1 MLRVYLD
8 QNKWIDL
15 ARAATGHPAGARYVE
30 VLEAAR
36 AAVAAG
42 TASFPLDMFR
52 YAETSKRSDDRSRND
67 VANVMSELSNRHT
80 MAPGRYVLPAEL
92 DHALNARYGRPEE
105 PRSPEVFGI
114 GIQHLTNGQVVLPE
128 LDISLLRSSGN
139 DIDASDYPKT
149 QEIYA
154 KLIEAEL
161 LRVGPAMAR
170 LAGVVTDTRHLD
182 QQYVDHENKIA
193 SEIRASGLSGD
204 MLELA
209 VRAADLGDIRPA
221 VTQAVEG
228 IGLTWDRFVE
238 DLGPAG
244 VVEFMDDLPTRH
256 VTNVMRGARLRQTE
270 QAWEP
275 HDLNDIL
282 GLPIAAA
289 YCDVVVTEKQ
299 WAHRFTQAKIEARYG
314 TTILR
319 SVADLTAVFQRAA
332 TA

>member
-15 ARAATGHPAGARYVE
+15 ARAAKGHPAGARYVE

-36 AAVAAG
+36 TAVAAG
-42 TASFPLDMFR
+42 TASFPLDMIR
-52 YAETSKRSDDRSRND
+52 YVETGKRSNDRSRND
-67 VANVMSELSNRHT
+67 VANVMIELSNRHT
-80 MAPGRYVLPAEL
+80 MLPGRYVLPAEL
-92 DHALNARYGRPEE
+92 DRALKARYGRPEE
-105 PRSPEVFGI
+105 PRRPAVFGS
-114 GIQHLTNGQVVLPE
+114 GIQHVTNGQVVLPE
-128 LDISLLRSSGN
+128 LDISLLRSAEN
-139 DIDASDYPKT
+139 DIDASDYPKI
-149 QEIYA
+149 QEIYS
-154 KLIEAEL
+154 KLLEAEL
-161 LRVGPAMAR
+161 LRGGPAMAR
-170 LAGVVTDTRHLD
+170 LAGVDGDTRHLD
-182 QQYVDHENKIA
+182 QQYIDYENKIA
-193 SEIRASGLSGD
+193 SEIRARGLSGPILD
-204 MLELA
+204 LA
-209 VRAADLGDIRPA
+209 VRASDLGDIRPA
-221 VTQAVEG
+221 VTEAVES

-256 VTNVMRGARLRQTE
+256 VTNVMRGAKLRQTE
-270 QAWEP
+270 QRWEL

-282 GLPIAAA
+282 GLPVAAV

-319 SVADLTAVFQRAA
+319 SVTDLTAVLQRAA

>member
-15 ARAATGHPAGARYVE
+15 ARAATGHPAGDRYTE
-30 VLEAAR
+30 ALDAAR
-36 AAVAAG
+36 TAVAAG
-42 TASFPLDMFR
+42 TASFPLDMIR
-52 YAETSKRSDDRSRND
+52 YVETGKRSNDRSRND
-67 VANVMSELSNRHT
+67 VANVMIELSNRHT

-92 DHALNARYGRPEE
+92 DRALKARYGRPEE
-105 PRSPEVFGI
+105 PRHPAVFGT
-114 GIQHLTNGQVVLPE
+114 GIQHVTNCQVVLPE
-128 LDISLLRSSGN
+128 LDISLLHSSGN
-139 DIDASDYPKT
+139 NIDASNYPKV
-149 QEIYA
+149 QESYS
-154 KLIEAEL
+154 KLLEAEL

-170 LAGVVTDTRHLD
+170 LAGVDADTRHLD
-182 QQYVDHENKIA
+182 QQYIDHENKIA
-193 SEIRASGLSGD
+193 SEIRARGLSGPILD
-204 MLELA
+204 LA
-209 VRAADLGDIRPA
+209 VRASDLGDIRPA
-221 VTQAVEG
+221 VTEAVES

-256 VTNVMRGARLRQTE
+256 VTNVMRGAKLRQTE
-270 QAWEP
+270 QRWEL

-282 GLPIAAA
+282 GLPVAAA

-299 WAHRFTQAKIEARYG
+299 WAHRYTQAKIEARYG

-319 SVADLTAVFQRAA
+319 SIADLTAVLQRAA